1 MVRIFVCVAAL
12 AAVVAAGAASVT
24 VHAQDQQSFRS
35 LISNGYE
42 IKAVTVVPHEI
53 AKRYAD
59 STTTDTVLV
68 TMQRQRNVAVCYFS
82 FGSWVTLL
90 QASIEDGARCD
101 VRTTR

>member
-1 MVRIFVCVAAL
+1 MSRIVVGIAAL
-12 AAVVAAGAASVT
+12 AAVVAAGAAQ
-24 VHAQDQQSFRS
+24 AQEQQSFRS

-68 TMQRQRNVAVCYFS
+68 TLQRQRNVAVCYFG

-90 QASIEDGARCD
+90 TASIEDNTRCD
-101 VRTTR
+101 VRVTR